1 MKTFSIEDLR
11 SIISDIRNSE
21 EKKNLYI
28 ILGVF
33 VAVAAI
39 AVGIA
44 AIVIKKHFE
53 ERDDDDDFY
62 DDWDCD
68 EDCCDGDCCDC
79 DDEEEKEDE
88 E

>member
-28 ILGVF
+28 LLGVF

-44 AIVIKKHFE
+44 AIFIKKHCE
-53 ERDDDDDFY
+53 ENSDDDFC

-68 EDCCDGDCCDC
+68 DDCCDGDCCDC

>member
-28 ILGVF
+28 LLGVF

-44 AIVIKKHFE
+44 AIVIKKHCE
-53 ERDDDDDFY
+53 ERYDDDFY

-79 DDEEEKEDE
+79 DNEEEKEDE